1 MFAADMCKSKSTC
14 TRHGAWKGKKSPC
27 LCLVLVECT
36 WILRRRVLAQY
47 GQYLW
52 PSVYFVL
59 AEFALANGPAS
70 LQASGGVIGL
80 MASRVSR
87 QERPAPFADTGR
99 HSRVP
104 SRFSFHSPSSLCP
117 VSVQPHRLRYASPF
131 HPRTTDPPTHP
142 RWWEKGTRQEPSWLP
157 SPSNLSSAWRP
168 QRVDGI
174 NIARQA
180 TSWTSS
186 FIPLFSSRRRY
197 PSPP

>member
-14 TRHGAWKGKKSPC
+14 TRQGAWKGKKSPC

-36 WILRRRVLAQY
+36 WIPRRRVLAQY

-70 LQASGGVIGL
+70 LQASGDVIGL

-99 HSRVP
+99 YSRVP
-104 SRFSFHSPSSLCP
+104 SRFSSTPRP
-117 VSVQPHRLRYASPF
+117 VSVKLHRLRYTSPF

-157 SPSNLSSAWRP
+157 SPSNLSSAWPP

>member
-1 MFAADMCKSKSTC
+1 MLPTC
-14 TRHGAWKGKKSPC
+14 AKAR
-27 LCLVLVECT
+27 
-36 WILRRRVLAQY
+36 
-47 GQYLW
+47 
-52 PSVYFVL
+52 
-59 AEFALANGPAS
+59 ALARGRALGKERKAHAS
-70 LQASGGVIGL
+70 ASSSWNAPGFRGDGYSHS
-80 MASRVSR
+80 MASTYGPRCISCLLSLHLPMVQPPSR
-87 QERPAPFADTGR
+87 QAGR
-99 HSRVP
+99 HRFDGLSSVEARTAGPLCRHRKALP
-104 SRFSFHSPSSLCP
+104 SPVQIFVHSPSSLCP
-117 VSVQPHRLRYASPF
+117 VSVQPHSLRYASPF